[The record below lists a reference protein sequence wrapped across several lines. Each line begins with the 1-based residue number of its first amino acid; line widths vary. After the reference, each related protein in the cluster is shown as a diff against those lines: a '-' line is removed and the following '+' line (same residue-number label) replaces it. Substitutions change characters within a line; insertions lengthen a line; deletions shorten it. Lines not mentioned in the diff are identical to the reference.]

1 MHLLLIEYQTAH
13 KNATAHIDEGG
24 TEEHLCNAF
33 DKLNMATLNELL
45 SGMKQLHG
53 EFEVI
58 HEQLVQCKR
67 ASLEYAYTMG
77 DLYGIVLGMSGQYQ
91 AISDII
97 SKLSAGLVTEAL
109 REKVH
114 EGRAL
119 LRQVFQAWRGL
130 EDFFT
135 NEVDAFKDVF
145 YETTTDGLAG
155 REEEAA
161 EAEREKPEDAPFS
174 EEQVKWLHEQLA
186 KMGIRLS
193 DQDME

>member
-1 MHLLLIEYQTAH
+1 MRLLLVEYQTAP
-13 KNATAHIDEGG
+13 KYVTAHIDEGS

-45 SGMKQLHG
+45 SGMKQLYG
-53 EFEVI
+53 EFRVI

-67 ASLEYAYTMG
+67 PSLEYAYTMG

-91 AISDII
+91 AISDVI

-109 REKVH
+109 REKVS

-119 LRQVFQAWRGL
+119 LKQVFQAWRGC

-135 NEVDAFKDVF
+135 NEVDAFRDVF
-145 YETTTDGLAG
+145 YETTTDGLTG
-155 REEEAA
+155 REENAA
-161 EAEREKPEDAPFS
+161 EEEGEKPEDTPFS
-174 EEQVKWLHEQLA
+174 EEQMKWLRDELT
-186 KMGIRLS
+186 KMGIRLP
-193 DQDME
+193 DQNIE